1 LNTGSREVGLNED
14 FESSNYLQS
23 LFLIL
28 ILKVWPYFA
37 VWTIRQEFLRID
49 LFIIG
54 GILTLYLLKSE
65 NNIFNEGDHLYNF
78 YFYYYSAYLVF
89 FNKL

>member
-1 LNTGSREVGLNED
+1 LNED

-23 LFLIL
+23 LFVIL

-54 GILTLYLLKSE
+54 GILTLYLL
-65 NNIFNEGDHLYNF
+65 
-78 YFYYYSAYLVF
+78 
-89 FNKL
+89 